1 MLRTD
6 LGLGVLAAAAV
17 LALGGGLGIVAI
29 VALLTLGTSLASLA
43 LGHLRAR
50 GGRR

>member
-6 LGLGVLAAAAV
+6 LGLGVLAAVAV
-17 LALGGGLGIVAI
+17 LVLGGGLGIVAI
-29 VALLTLGTSLASLA
+29 AALLTLGTSLASLA